1 MLPVLIFALLLLQ
14 AKQSDLFTPSQL
26 SFTTIELNEALSMT
40 SNMQSAIDGNI
51 TRPYFGDYT
60 QRNSSHIAAIQV
72 NVEGETG
79 IDYHQKH
86 FIDLLK
92 ECTNVLLAV
101 KDDPSSGLVVVSKA
115 YFLLPKQQ
123 EMLYFSLTDITFDQ
137 NVISPC
143 VTEEH
148 LHWSK
153 LVNPA
158 FFHRVFYCPL
168 VPQNVTS
175 LVESTGNFTNQML
188 RPHVSPFA
196 NTTGHIAANC
206 LLTDVSSLMYHSMN
220 LTVFKQ
226 CANVLM
232 QEGTADEGQV
242 TVYFVFK
249 DEDASLYRHT
259 VPFFNETSVDP
270 CYTNEDLSKIIL
282 KKNSPKSLTMFIV
295 VVIILVVC
303 VVALLVFAIVRL
315 IIRKRKSGIVHITYP
330 VNPFQQSTTRF

>member
-14 AKQSDLFTPSQL
+14 AKQSDLLTPSQL

-175 LVESTGNFTNQML
+175 LVESTGNFTDQML
-188 RPHVSPFA
+188 RPH
-196 NTTGHIAANC
+196 
-206 LLTDVSSLMYHSMN
+206 
-220 LTVFKQ
+220 